1 MNNSDKLAA
10 IRTAMPATEAKAYL
24 NTGTCGPMSTVL
36 RQSLDESLAYDF
48 EHGRAT
54 GDGFAKMMDSMTDI
68 RARIGRIVHADPS
81 TIALTQHTTNGM
93 NIALFGLNWQA
104 GDELITTTV
113 EHEGGLVPAFILRQ
127 RYGVIIRMVDITAAD
142 TDAEIVAKLEA
153 AITPRTRALLVS
165 HVAWNLGNRLPLGE
179 IAAVCRRYHVL
190 SIVDAAQSF
199 AAIPLDLPALGVDA
213 YAMPG
218 QKWLCGPEG
227 TGALYIR
234 TESLSLFN
242 MSFAGFFSLKTPM
255 DWDFTGHFMPAPG
268 AKRFEVGS
276 IYRPL
281 MHATAAN
288 LRWLEEEVGWE
299 WIYGRIAALSTY
311 VYEQLQTIPQVEM
324 VTRAPAESGL
334 NSFFLTGYDTA
345 RVVAKLAEENIV
357 IRFLGHPYCL
367 RVSTG
372 FYNSEADIDK
382 LIAALRHITT
392 LAPEELPEFVS
403 PFK

>member
-68 RARIGRIVHADPS
+68 RARIGRMVHADPS

-165 HVAWNLGNRLPLGE
+165 HVAWNLGNRLPLRE
-179 IAAVCRRYHVL
+179 IAAVCRRHHVL